1 MDELSVTEADD
12 VSRLLDNEESETVEG
27 AQEDADI
34 PKDKFHLVYFSMVI
48 FGAGFLFPFNSFVAA
63 ADYFLYIY
71 PGYYA
76 EVVFSF
82 MYMYVTLFSIL
93 FTVMTTEV
101 LPLSGRLGFGYVC
114 MFVGLLAIPLLDV
127 GIHNC
132 TLPVG
137 SAFGVTI
144 VCITLISIGA
154 GVQQS
159 SFYGL
164 AGMLSKRHVQAIMVG
179 ESVSGIIV
187 SVNRV
192 LTKGTFGDERTST
205 IVFLV
210 VSMAFVAVCALCL
223 IFLKFSPFVQYHIK
237 QCSRKKVMSDKVVF
251 RARTNGREEEKEL
264 VESESCSEDCNEREG
279 RLDLCENDQTNETT
293 PQLSFLCALKKK
305 FKALTDLQNIKKIVH
320 VRWSLM
326 KIIWLYIVAIFLNYL
341 LTLLLFPGITTLV
354 QDCSLHGW
362 TPIILVIVFNVTD
375 FVGKCFALIPI
386 KWKGYQLIIASL
398 LRFAFVPLL
407 MVTVSPSPTHPLVRS
422 VWFALLVVLG
432 IGLTNGYFGS
442 LPMITAPSQT
452 PEQTREVAG
461 VFSVFA

>member
-179 ESVSGIIV
+179 ESECMSSL
-187 SVNRV
+187 SVWEY
-192 LTKGTFGDERTST
+192 FH
-205 IVFLV
+205 
-210 VSMAFVAVCALCL
+210 VC
-223 IFLKFSPFVQYHIK
+223 
-237 QCSRKKVMSDKVVF
+237 
-251 RARTNGREEEKEL
+251 
-264 VESESCSEDCNEREG
+264 
-279 RLDLCENDQTNETT
+279 
-293 PQLSFLCALKKK
+293 
-305 FKALTDLQNIKKIVH
+305 
-320 VRWSLM
+320 
-326 KIIWLYIVAIFLNYL
+326 
-341 LTLLLFPGITTLV
+341 
-354 QDCSLHGW
+354 
-362 TPIILVIVFNVTD
+362 
-375 FVGKCFALIPI
+375 
-386 KWKGYQLIIASL
+386 IASKHFSL
-398 LRFAFVPLL
+398 VLFVFINHF
-407 MVTVSPSPTHPLVRS
+407 S
-422 VWFALLVVLG
+422 
-432 IGLTNGYFGS
+432 S
-442 LPMITAPSQT
+442 LCTKDSLCT
-452 PEQTREVAG
+452 GCNREQL
-461 VFSVFA
+461 FMYSH